1 MEEPNNISQQGL
13 MDMYR
18 TPPPTTAE
26 YILFSSSCKTYID
39 IDMTI
44 HISCTIR
51 QSSTHLKIEIVQ
63 DVFFDNKGLE
73 LEIDNVNL
81 TKKSPNT

>member
-1 MEEPNNISQQGL
+1 MEEPNNINQQGL

-26 YILFSSSCKTYID
+26 CILFSSSCKTYIN

-51 QSSTHLKIEIVQ
+51 QSTHLKIEIVQ
-63 DVFFDNKGLE
+63 DMFFDDKGVE
-73 LEIDNVNL
+73 LEIDNVNI
-81 TKKSPNT
+81 TRKSPNT